1 MTQRCKIY
9 IYDDDGDG
17 DDKKDDKGDDD
28 DDDDEKEDDKGDDD
42 DDDDE
47 KEDDKDDEDDD
58 DHLASGYW
66 ASAGW
71 LAMWEMVRPLETST
85 PR

>member
-1 MTQRCKIY
+1 MFDDN
-9 IYDDDGDG
+9 DDDQGDN
-17 DDKKDDKGDDD
+17 DDHDDD
-28 DDDDEKEDDKGDDD
+28 NQDDYDNLN
-42 DDDDE
+42 
-47 KEDDKDDEDDD
+47 
-58 DHLASGYW
+58 LASGYW